1 MKRISVMLIL
11 VTAFLAGCS
20 SVSSTSSESLSVQES
35 VLTSTV
41 EQESET
47 MINEE
52 EKVLAVY
59 KSMQQAIIDKDIDAL
74 DRIVKDGTTF
84 THMSGKTQTK
94 EEYFGEI
101 ADGTLNYYR
110 YKIENGKINVS
121 GNTATLSAD
130 VTLTAKVYGTSGSW
144 TLPVNAHFEKINNEW
159 IYTN

>member
-41 EQESET
+41 EQESES
-47 MINEE
+47 MINDE
-52 EKVLAVY
+52 EKVLAAY
-59 KSMQQAIIDKDIDAL
+59 EAMQQAMIDKDIAKL

-101 ADGTLNYYR
+101 ADGTLNYH
-110 YKIENGKINVS
+110 
-121 GNTATLSAD
+121 
-130 VTLTAKVYGTSGSW
+130 SGSW

>member
-52 EKVLAVY
+52 EKVLAAHEA
-59 KSMQQAIIDKDIDAL
+59 MQQAMIDKDIDKL

-130 VTLTAKVYGTSGSW
+130 VTLTAKVYGKSGACK
-144 TLPVNAHFEKINNEW
+144 LPVNAHIEKINNE
-159 IYTN
+159 

>member
-59 KSMQQAIIDKDIDAL
+59 KSMQQAMIDKDIDKL

-121 GNTATLSAD
+121 GNIATLSAD